1 MPKVNPAVLA
11 WARETSGLSPEEAV
25 KKLDIRAARG
35 VEALDRLDALETGK
49 AAPTQ
54 KMLIRMAKC
63 YRRPLVALYLR
74 DIPPKGPDDRDFRR
88 FPEIASRRDAG
99 LVDAVVR
106 DISCRQ
112 SIVRASIEAAGE
124 EQPLA
129 YVGSVKPEDGVT
141 AAVDAIKDSLGFD
154 IEKFRAAESP
164 RKSFD
169 YLRSLAESRGMFV
182 ILIDNLGS
190 PDTKIKV
197 EMFRGFAL
205 VDEVA
210 PFIAVNINN
219 SASAWSFTLAQ
230 EIAHVWIGKTQIGS
244 ELDERKAEEFCSEV
258 ASQFLLPEDEIDD
271 VEVDSGMSEDEIAS
285 RISHFAK
292 SRRVGSAMVAHRLH
306 RANAISRV
314 VCENL
319 AERFKKALEEQ
330 ADAERGRDDGLDGG
344 PDDYVVGRHRIGKAL
359 IDFVDR
365 MMKEEGLSVTKA
377 GKVFGVR
384 ALNVHAL
391 IERGRPQYFEGRA
404 R

>member
-11 WARETSGLSPEEAV
+11 WARETSGLSPEEAA
-25 KKLDIRAARG
+25 KKLDIRAVRG

-49 AAPTQ
+49 AVPTQ

-74 DIPPKGPDDRDFRR
+74 DVPPKGPDDRDFRR
-88 FPEIASRRDAG
+88 LPEIASRRDAG

-106 DISCRQ
+106 DISSRQ

-129 YVGSVKPEDGVT
+129 YVGSVRPEDGVT

-154 IEKFRAAESP
+154 MEKFRGTESP

-169 YLRSLAESRGMFV
+169 YLRSLAESKGMFV

-210 PFIAVNINN
+210 PFIAVNIND

-230 EIAHVWIGKTQIGS
+230 EIAHVWAEKTQIGN
-244 ELDERKAEEFCSEV
+244 ELNERKAEEFCGEV
-258 ASQFLLPEDEIDD
+258 ASHMLLSADEIDD

-344 PDDYVVGRHRIGKAL
+344 PDDYVVRRHRIGKAL

-391 IERGRPQYFEGRA
+391 IERGRPQYLEGRA